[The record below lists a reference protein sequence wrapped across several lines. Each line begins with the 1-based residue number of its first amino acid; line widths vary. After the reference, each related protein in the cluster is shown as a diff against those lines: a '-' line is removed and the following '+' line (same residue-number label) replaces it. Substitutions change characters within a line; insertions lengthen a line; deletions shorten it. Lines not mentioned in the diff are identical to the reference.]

1 MATEGYELRTLQV
14 IAETL
19 NQSNDLQQMMQTVL
33 EKLLSI
39 TKLESGW
46 MFLTDERP
54 HYTMVADYQ
63 LPESL
68 SWENKKPM
76 CSGSCYC
83 LNKYWNDEL
92 KDPINIIECKR
103 LDDAV
108 RYSWGSTN
116 GITHHATIPLVAGEE
131 SFGVLNVASPGKT
144 HFDEEELIL
153 LQSVAYQIGT
163 AIKRTRLY
171 DAQQKRAENFAKL
184 NEVISL
190 IWKAQD
196 HAVLIAD
203 TINKMED
210 VYSWPY
216 IGFFTAQGNELVL
229 HSQTDA
235 LKNIERVEMDH
246 QCEVT
251 EAFKKQKT
259 IQTKGNHSQFLD
271 DVSSVVLPLAVKEER
286 IGVLYVGSRHP
297 SLFSGSDVEVLEA
310 LAGHLSIA
318 FESINLQEKR
328 QEVLLYEERNRLA
341 RDLHDSVNQKLFSLS
356 LTARGAKEVI
366 PKEDQVLRELLTDMQ
381 TLSQDSMK
389 EMKSL
394 IWQLRPVNFEDGLL
408 SALSTY
414 GRHLGMELNFDVE
427 DIPHLAHAT
436 QEALWRISQESL
448 NNVRKHAGT
457 LQASVRLKALEKG
470 AELTIVDQGKG
481 FHSGQHSVRTL
492 GLTSMKERAELLGG
506 TFHIESQIGKGTAV
520 TAFVPWLR
528 KGEQ

>member
-1 MATEGYELRTLQV
+1 MAAEEHELRTLQL
-14 IAETL
+14 ISETL
-19 NQSNDLQQMMQTVL
+19 NQSNDLRQMMQTVL

-68 SWENKKPM
+68 AWENKKPM

-131 SFGVLNVASPGKT
+131 AFGVLNVASPGKT

-163 AIKRTRLY
+163 AIKRTRLFE
-171 DAQQKRAENFAKL
+171 AQQQRADNFAKL
-184 NEVISL
+184 NEVIRL

-196 HAVLIAD
+196 HATLIAD
-203 TINKMED
+203 TIKKMED

-216 IGFFTAQGNELVL
+216 IGFFSAKGSDLVL

-235 LKNIERVEMDH
+235 LRNIERIHVDH
-246 QCEVT
+246 ECEVT
-251 EAFKKQKT
+251 EAFKKQET
-259 IQTKGNHSQFLD
+259 IRTKQNHSTFLNG
-271 DVSSVVLPLAVKEER
+271 VSSIVLPLTVKEER
-286 IGVLYVGSRHP
+286 IGLLYVGSRHR
-297 SLFSGSDVEVLEA
+297 SLFSDSDVEVLEA
-310 LAGHLSIA
+310 LASHLSLA
-318 FESINLQEKR
+318 FESIHLQEKR

-394 IWQLRPVNFEDGLL
+394 IWQLRPVGVEDGLL
-408 SALSTY
+408 STLTTY
-414 GRHLGMELNFDVE
+414 GRHLGMELSFDVE

-448 NNVRKHAGT
+448 NNVRKHAET
-457 LQASVRLKALEKG
+457 NQASIRLKALEGG
-470 AELTIVDQGKG
+470 AELSIVDRGKG
-481 FHSGQHSVRTL
+481 FQSVPHSGRAL

-506 TFHIESQIGKGTAV
+506 TFHVESQIGRGTTV
-520 TAFVPWLR
+520 TVFVPWMK